1 MTCSESSQARAAS
14 RTRVRQHGHF
24 RPRLEELEP

>member
-1 MTCSESSQARAAS
+1 MTRSDCSQARAAS
-14 RTRVRQHGHF
+14 RTRVRRHGHF